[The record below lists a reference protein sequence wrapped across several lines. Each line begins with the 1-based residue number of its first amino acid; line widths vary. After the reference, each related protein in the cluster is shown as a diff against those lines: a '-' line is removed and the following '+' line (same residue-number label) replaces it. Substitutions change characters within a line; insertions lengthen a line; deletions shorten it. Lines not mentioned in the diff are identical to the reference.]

1 MNTDTGTMRELAKDE
16 KPEANEVVL
25 EKGQQF
31 RIGRA
36 CFMIVAVDPGTDRII
51 AQGIPR
57 ALMNKNRRQRRK
69 EAADLRKQ
77 MRSGQKLKSIEIP
90 T

>member
-1 MNTDTGTMRELAKDE
+1 MNTDTGEIRELTEGE
-16 KPEANEVVL
+16 KPKPEEISL

-31 RIGRA
+31 RIGRG
-36 CFMIVAVDPGTDRII
+36 CFMIIAVDSDTNRII

-69 EAADLRKQ
+69 EAADLHRT
-77 MRSGQKLKSIEIP
+77 MGRS
-90 T
+90 

>member
-1 MNTDTGTMRELAKDE
+1 MNTDTGTMRELAEGE
-16 KPEANEVVL
+16 KPKPEEVVL

-36 CFMIVAVDPGTDRII
+36 CFMIIAVDPGTDRII

-69 EAADLRKQ
+69 EAADLAKQ
-77 MRSGQKLKSIEIP
+77 MRSGHKLKSVEIP
-90 T
+90 I

>member
-1 MNTDTGTMRELAKDE
+1 MNTDTGTMRELAEGE
-16 KPEANEVVL
+16 KPKSNEIVL

-31 RIGRA
+31 RIGRG
-36 CFMIVAVDPGTDRII
+36 CFMIIAVDPGTNRII

-69 EAADLRKQ
+69 EASDLHKT
-77 MRSGQKLKSIEIP
+77 MGRS
-90 T
+90 